1 MAFRGR
7 RENLTTSVVSNPP
20 TLPVPMTDGTA
31 SFGVSFQGFPSA
43 TLEYKDISE
52 QDITE
57 FESAYNPKLGDRKVT
72 IYGIDY
78 IVDAYSYN
86 CQNYVWRNSVR
97 FSIFTVSIALK
108 SAIEEKISKKV
119 KVFEIVT
126 YGAKN
131 ISLSAIASKA
141 GITYDGPTALIPI
154 PANAD
159 RNLSM
164 SVDDVVAN
172 IAAVNGCYISYSNG
186 FVSLK
191 KLGSGGSWN
200 FAIQEITSDGSN
212 TLRRNNK
219 GIKNAVLT
227 WGEAEEEDTKS
238 IPNSPASIPF
248 TRKEPFTQTLVETD
262 EDFSSPPA
270 GTTVLKNLDS
280 TSDKSSPSKIR
291 KTTTIV
297 NGVTM
302 KEVVEIA
309 KFEYTSEDIHA
320 GDRLLFSSEPANF
333 WKVVERQET
342 TPVYKKISELQ
353 LHIQALSPDQ
363 SGATGLSPKTVP
375 LILHPDYASFGTFDE
390 DFGGG
395 SFANNAEYLVEQK
408 TSGWKR
414 LRFEPEKGKETIEY
428 GEDRAEDPYAQK
440 MWKLYQ
446 YKQIPFESKTAYKL
460 VSSELI
466 YGKNNDSQPFT
477 VEWKDYE
484 ELEPRLKQLVPY
496 NTVHHSQFGK
506 PTKVGVI
513 YPDPN
518 WAASMLV
525 VTESKVNSAFAF
537 TPDPN
542 SEPDDPRPPETTGE
556 ESYYKTERT
565 VITPNLYKEKITE
578 FSTQNSGFSDL
589 SEKISFKDVSGRLP
603 EATVK
608 KVDWEKNE
616 AAKNEKAYNPPRTT
630 TIYYASYNE
639 TSDFVEEG
647 GSKSYPLAAS
657 ESQAKTALETELR
670 LEALQKDQAQK
681 TIFTF
686 YPAIRDGDSVVSGG
700 DRFEGQW
707 IVMSA
712 SWSLEFKGNNNA
724 FGLSPLC
731 IAQPTSVTLGLLP
744 SISVSVTEKQVTDP
758 SKPDVT
764 GDPTLK
770 VSGGTAEVIGDVLI
784 NSPNRRRF

>member
-7 RENLTTSVVSNPP
+7 RENLTTSIVRKPP
-20 TLPVPMTDGTA
+20 RLPVPMTDGTA

-52 QDITE
+52 QDIAR
-57 FESAYNPKLGDRKVT
+57 FESAYNPKLGDKKVT

-86 CQNYVWRNSVR
+86 RQNYVWKNSRR

-141 GITYDGPTALIPI
+141 GITYNGPTALIPI

-186 FVSLK
+186 SVSLK
-191 KLGSGGSWN
+191 KLGSGGSWD
-200 FAIQEITSDGSN
+200 FAIQEITSNGSN

-227 WGEAEEEDTKS
+227 WGEAEEDDSKS

-248 TRKEPFTQTLVETD
+248 TRKEPFTQVLVEVD
-262 EDFSSPPA
+262 QDFSSPPA
-270 GTTVLKNLDS
+270 GTTVLRGIDS
-280 TSDKSSPSKIR
+280 TSDKSSPSKTR
-291 KTTTIV
+291 KTTTVV

-309 KFEYTSEDIHA
+309 KFEYTSEDINA
-320 GDRLLFSSEPANF
+320 GDGLLFTDKPENF
-333 WKVVERQET
+333 WKVVEYQET
-342 TPVYKKISELQ
+342 ISVYKRISGLRLSIKALDPDQ
-353 LHIQALSPDQ
+353 TGQTPLSPR
-363 SGATGLSPKTVP
+363 TVP
-375 LILHPDYASFGTFDE
+375 LILHPDYASFGTFDST
-390 DFGGG
+390 FGGG

-408 TSGWKR
+408 TTGWKR
-414 LRFEPEKGKETIEY
+414 LRFEKENNRETIEY

-440 MWKLYQ
+440 MWRLYQ
-446 YKQIPFESKTAYKL
+446 YRQIPFESKTAYKL

-466 YGKNNDSQPFT
+466 YGKTNDSQPFT
-477 VEWKDYE
+477 VEWKNYQ
-484 ELEPRLKQLVPY
+484 ELEPRLKQLVRHRSSEDPT
-496 NTVHHSQFGK
+496 TVGI
-506 PTKVGVI
+506 I

-525 VTESKVNSAFAF
+525 VTESKVNSSFAF
-537 TPDPN
+537 TPDPD
-542 SEPDDPRPPETTGE
+542 SEPDDPKPPKTTGE
-556 ESYYKTERT
+556 ESYYKIERT

-589 SEKISFKDVSGRLP
+589 GEKISFKDVSGRLP

-616 AAKNEKAYNPPRTT
+616 AAKNEKAYDPKKPTT
-630 TIYYASYNE
+630 VYYASYNE

-647 GSKSYPLAAS
+647 GSKSYPLAQS

-686 YPAIRDGDSVVSGG
+686 YPAIRDGDCVISGD
-700 DRFEGQW
+700 DRFQDQW

-744 SISVSVTEKQVTDP
+744 SISVSVTKKQVTDP
-758 SKPDVT
+758 SKPDAT

-770 VSGGTAEVIGDVLI
+770 VYGGSAEVIGDVLI

>member
-1 MAFRGR
+1 MTFRGR
-7 RENLTTSVVSNPP
+7 KENLTTSIVRNPP
-20 TLPVPMTDGTA
+20 ALPVPMTDGTA
-31 SFGVSFQGFPSA
+31 NFGVSFQGFPSA
-43 TLEYKDISE
+43 NLEYKDISE
-52 QDITE
+52 QNINQ
-57 FESAYNPKLGDRKVT
+57 FESAYNPKTGNKRVT

-86 CQNYVWRNSVR
+86 RQNYVWRNSVR
-97 FSIFTVSIALK
+97 FSIFTVSVTLK

-119 KVFEIVT
+119 KVFEIVA

-141 GITYDGPTALIPI
+141 GISYNGPSALIPI

-159 RNLSM
+159 RNLSI
-164 SVDDVVAN
+164 SVDDYVASV
-172 IAAVNGCYISYSNG
+172 AAVNGCYISYSNG
-186 FVSLK
+186 SVSLK
-191 KLGSGGSWN
+191 KMRSGGSWS

-227 WGEAEEEDTKS
+227 WGDAEEDDTKS
-238 IPNSPASIPF
+238 VPNSPASIPF
-248 TRKEPFTQTLVETD
+248 TRKEPFTQILVETD
-262 EDFSSPPA
+262 EDFDKPPE
-270 GTTVLKNLDS
+270 GTTVLRGIDS

-297 NGVTM
+297 NGTTM

-309 KFEYTSEDIHA
+309 KFEYTSENIHA
-320 GDRLLFSSEPANF
+320 GNGLLFTNKPENF
-333 WKVVERQET
+333 WKVVEYQVTE
-342 TPVYKKISELQ
+342 PVYKKISGLT
-353 LHIQALSPDQ
+353 LNIQALAPDQ
-363 SGATGLSPKTVP
+363 SGASSLSPRTVP
-375 LILHPDYASFGTFDE
+375 LILHPDYASFGTFDST
-390 DFGGG
+390 FGGG

-408 TSGWKR
+408 TTGWKR
-414 LRFEPEKGKETIEY
+414 LRFEPEKERETIEY
-428 GEDRAEDPYAQK
+428 GEDREEDEFAQK
-440 MWKLYQ
+440 MWELYQ
-446 YKQIPFESKTAYKL
+446 YKRIPFESRTAYKL
-460 VSSELI
+460 ASSELF

-477 VEWKDYE
+477 VEWKNYQ
-484 ELEPRLKQLVPY
+484 ELEPRLKDKVRA
-496 NTVHHSQFGK
+496 NGNEE
-506 PTKVGVI
+506 PTTVGVI

-518 WAASMLV
+518 YAASMLV
-525 VTESKVNSAFAF
+525 VTESKVNSSFAF
-537 TPDPN
+537 TPDPE
-542 SEPDDPRPPETTGE
+542 SQPDEPRKPKITGE
-556 ESYYKTERT
+556 ESYYRADRT
-565 VITPNLYKEKITE
+565 VVTPNLYKEKITE

-589 SEKISFKDVSGRLP
+589 GEKTSFKDISGRLP
-603 EATVK
+603 GAIVK

-616 AAKNEKAYNPPRTT
+616 ATKNEKAYNPKQPTT
-630 TIYYASYNE
+630 VYYANYNE
-639 TSDFVEEG
+639 SSDFVEEG
-647 GSKSYPLAAS
+647 GSKSYPLAQS

-670 LEALQKDQAQK
+670 LEALQKDQSQK

-700 DRFEGQW
+700 DRFQGQW

-744 SISVSVTEKQVTDP
+744 NISVSVTEKQVTDP

-770 VSGGTAEVIGDVLI
+770 VSGGSAEVIGDVLI

>member
-7 RENLTTSVVSNPP
+7 RENLTTSIVRNPP
-20 TLPVPMTDGTA
+20 RLPVPMTDGTA

-52 QDITE
+52 QDITQ
-57 FESAYNPKLGDRKVT
+57 FESAYNPKLGDKKVT

-78 IVDAYSYN
+78 IVDAYGYN
-86 CQNYVWRNSVR
+86 RQNYVWRNSVR
-97 FSIFTVSIALK
+97 FSIFTVSVTLK

-141 GITYDGPTALIPI
+141 GITYNGPTALIPI

-191 KLGSGGSWN
+191 RLGSGGSWD

-248 TRKEPFTQTLVETD
+248 TRKEPVTQTLVETD
-262 EDFSSPPA
+262 EDFDEPPK
-270 GTTVLKNLDS
+270 GTTVLKGLDS

-291 KTTTIV
+291 KISTVV

-320 GDRLLFSSEPANF
+320 GDGLLFSSEPANF
-333 WKVVERQET
+333 WRVVERQET
-342 TPVYKKISELQ
+342 TPVYKKISGLN
-353 LHIQALSPDQ
+353 LSIKALAPDQ
-363 SGATGLSPKTVP
+363 SGTTSLSPRTVP
-375 LILHPDYASFGTFDE
+375 LILHPDYSSFATDSFDFE
-390 DFGGG
+390 GG

-414 LRFEPEKGKETIEY
+414 LRFETEKDRETIEY

-440 MWKLYQ
+440 KWQLYQ

-460 VSSELI
+460 ISSELV

-484 ELEPRLKQLVPY
+484 ELEPRLKQRVPY
-496 NTVHHSQFGK
+496 NAVHHSQYGK
-506 PTKVGVI
+506 PTKVGII

-518 WAASMLV
+518 YAASMLILV
-525 VTESKVNSAFAF
+525 ESKVNSSFAF
-537 TPDPN
+537 TPNPD
-542 SEPDDPRPPETTGE
+542 SEPDDPKPPKTTGE

-565 VITPNLYKEKITE
+565 VVTPNLYKEKITE

-589 SEKISFKDVSGRLP
+589 GEKISFKDVSGRLP

-639 TSDFVEEG
+639 TSNFVEEG

-686 YPAIRDGDSVVSGG
+686 YPAIRDGDRVVSGG
-700 DRFEGQW
+700 DRFQGNW

-744 SISVSVTEKQVTDP
+744 NISVSVTEKQVTDP
-758 SKPDVT
+758 SKPDAT

-770 VSGGTAEVIGDVLI
+770 ISGGSAEVIGDVLI

>member
-1 MAFRGR
+1 
-7 RENLTTSVVSNPP
+7 
-20 TLPVPMTDGTA
+20 MTDGTA

-52 QDITE
+52 QDITQ
-57 FESAYNPKLGDRKVT
+57 FESAYNPKLGDKKVT

-78 IVDAYSYN
+78 IVDAYGYN
-86 CQNYVWRNSVR
+86 RQNYVWRNSVR
-97 FSIFTVSIALK
+97 FSIFTVSVTLK

-141 GITYDGPTALIPI
+141 GITYNGPTALIPI

-186 FVSLK
+186 AVVLK
-191 KLGSGGSWN
+191 KLGNGGSWN
-200 FAIQEITSDGSN
+200 FAVQEITSDGSN

-248 TRKEPFTQTLVETD
+248 TRKEPVTQTLVETD
-262 EDFSSPPA
+262 EDFDEPPK
-270 GTTVLKNLDS
+270 GTTVLKGLDS

-291 KTTTIV
+291 KISTVV

-320 GDRLLFSSEPANF
+320 GDGLLFSSEPANF
-333 WKVVERQET
+333 WRVVEHQET
-342 TPVYKKISELQ
+342 TPVYKKISGLN
-353 LHIQALSPDQ
+353 LSIKALAPDQ
-363 SGATGLSPKTVP
+363 SGTTSLSPRTVP
-375 LILHPDYASFGTFDE
+375 LILHPDYSSFATDSF

-414 LRFEPEKGKETIEY
+414 LRFETEKDRETIEY

-440 MWKLYQ
+440 KWQLYQ

-460 VSSELI
+460 ISSELV

-484 ELEPRLKQLVPY
+484 ELEPRLKQRVPY
-496 NTVHHSQFGK
+496 NAVHHSQYGK
-506 PTKVGVI
+506 PTKVGII

-518 WAASMLV
+518 YAASMLILV
-525 VTESKVNSAFAF
+525 ESKVNSSFAF
-537 TPDPN
+537 TPNPD
-542 SEPDDPRPPETTGE
+542 SEPDDPKPPKTTGE

-565 VITPNLYKEKITE
+565 VVTPNLYKEKITE

-616 AAKNEKAYNPPRTT
+616 ATKNEKAYNPPRTT

-639 TSDFVEEG
+639 TSNFVEEG

-686 YPAIRDGDSVVSGG
+686 YPAIRDGDRVVSGG
-700 DRFEGQW
+700 DRFQGNW

-744 SISVSVTEKQVTDP
+744 NISVSVTEKQVTDP
-758 SKPDVT
+758 SKPDAT

-770 VSGGTAEVIGDVLI
+770 VSGGSAEVIGDVLI

>member
-7 RENLTTSVVSNPP
+7 RENLTTSIVRNPP
-20 TLPVPMTDGTA
+20 RLPVPMTDGTA
-31 SFGVSFQGFPSA
+31 NFGVSFQGFPSA
-43 TLEYKDISE
+43 TLEYKDIPE
-52 QDITE
+52 QDIAR
-57 FESAYNPKLGDRKVT
+57 FESVYNPKLDDKKVT

-86 CQNYVWRNSVR
+86 CQNYVWKNSRR

-141 GITYDGPTALIPI
+141 GIRYDGPPALIPI

-159 RNLSM
+159 RNLSV
-164 SVDDVVAN
+164 SVDDYVASV
-172 IAAVNGCYISYSNG
+172 AAVNGCYISYSNG
-186 FVSLK
+186 SVSLK
-191 KLGSGGSWN
+191 KLGSGGSWD
-200 FAIQEITSDGSN
+200 FTIQEITSDGSN

-227 WGEAEEEDTKS
+227 WGEAEEDDSKS
-238 IPNSPASIPF
+238 IPDSPASIPF
-248 TRKEPFTQTLVETD
+248 TRKEPFTQVLVEVD

-270 GTTVLKNLDS
+270 GTTVLRSIDS

-291 KTTTIV
+291 KTTTVV
-297 NGVTM
+297 NGVIM

-309 KFEYTSEDIHA
+309 KFEYTSEDIHI
-320 GDRLLFSSEPANF
+320 GDGLLFTDEPENF
-333 WKVVERQET
+333 WKVVEYQET
-342 TPVYKKISELQ
+342 TSVYKTISGLR
-353 LHIQALSPDQ
+353 LNIQAFDPDQTGTSSLSPR
-363 SGATGLSPKTVP
+363 TVP
-375 LILHPDYASFGTFDE
+375 LILHPDYASFGTFW
-390 DFGGG
+390 GG
-395 SFANNAEYLVEQK
+395 SFANNAEYLVEQR
-408 TSGWKR
+408 TTGWKR
-414 LRFEPEKGKETIEY
+414 LRFESEKGRETIEY

-440 MWKLYQ
+440 MWRLYQ
-446 YKQIPFESKTAYKL
+446 YKEIPFESRTAYKL
-460 VSSELI
+460 ISSELV

-496 NTVHHSQFGK
+496 NAVHHSQYGK
-506 PTKVGVI
+506 PTKVGII

-518 WAASMLV
+518 YATSMLILV
-525 VTESKVNSAFAF
+525 ESKVNSSFAF
-537 TPDPN
+537 TPDPD
-542 SEPDDPRPPETTGE
+542 SEPDDPKPPKTTGE

-589 SEKISFKDVSGRLP
+589 GEKISFKDVSGRLP

-616 AAKNEKAYNPPRTT
+616 ATKNEKAYDPQKST
-630 TIYYASYNE
+630 TIYYANYNE
-639 TSDFVEEG
+639 KSEFVEEG
-647 GSKSYPLAAS
+647 GSKSYSLAKN
-657 ESQAKTALETELR
+657 EYEAKTALETELR

-686 YPAIRDGDSVVSGG
+686 YPAIRDGDSVILWG
-700 DRFEGQW
+700 DRFQGQW

-731 IAQPTSVTLGLLP
+731 MAQPTSVTLGLLP
-744 SISVSVTEKQVTDP
+744 SISVSVTKKQVTDP
-758 SKPDVT
+758 SKPDAT

-770 VSGGTAEVIGDVLI
+770 VYGGSAEVIGDVLI

>member
-7 RENLTTSVVSNPP
+7 RENLTTSVVRNPP
-20 TLPVPMTDGTA
+20 RLPIPMTDGTA

-52 QDITE
+52 QNIAR
-57 FESAYNPKLGDRKVT
+57 FESVYNPKLGDKKVT
-72 IYGIDY
+72 IYGIGY

-86 CQNYVWRNSVR
+86 RQNYVWKNNRR

-141 GITYDGPTALIPI
+141 GISYDGPIALIPI

-159 RNLSM
+159 RNLSV
-164 SVDDVVAN
+164 SVDDYVASV
-172 IAAVNGCYISYSNG
+172 AAVNGCYISYSNG
-186 FVSLK
+186 SVSLK
-191 KLGSGGSWN
+191 KLGFGGSWD

-227 WGEAEEEDTKS
+227 WGEAEEDDTKS

-309 KFEYTSEDIHA
+309 KFEYTSENINA
-320 GDRLLFSSEPANF
+320 GDGLLFTNKPENF
-333 WKVVERQET
+333 WKVVEYQET
-342 TPVYKKISELQ
+342 ISVYKRISGLR
-353 LHIQALSPDQ
+353 LNIYALAPDQ
-363 SGATGLSPKTVP
+363 SGTSSLSPRTVP
-375 LILHPDYASFGTFDE
+375 LILHPDYASFGTFDS

-395 SFANNAEYLVEQK
+395 SLANNAEYLVEQK
-408 TSGWKR
+408 TTGWKR
-414 LRFEPEKGKETIEY
+414 LRFESEKGRETIEY

-440 MWKLYQ
+440 MWRLYQ
-446 YKQIPFESKTAYKL
+446 YRQIPFESRTAYKL
-460 VSSELI
+460 ASSELF
-466 YGKNNDSQPFT
+466 YGKTNDSQPFT
-477 VEWKDYE
+477 VEWKNYQ
-484 ELEPRLKQLVPY
+484 ELEPRLQERVDWNGNIEPT
-496 NTVHHSQFGK
+496 TVGI
-506 PTKVGVI
+506 I

-518 WAASMLV
+518 YATSMLV
-525 VTESKVNSAFAF
+525 VTESKVNSSFAF
-537 TPDPN
+537 TPDPD
-542 SEPDDPRPPETTGE
+542 SEPDDPKPPKTTGE

-589 SEKISFKDVSGRLP
+589 GEKISFKDVSGRLP

-616 AAKNEKAYNPPRTT
+616 ATKNEKAYNPPRTT
-630 TIYYASYNE
+630 TIYYANYNE
-639 TSDFVEEG
+639 KSDFVEEG
-647 GSKSYPLAAS
+647 GSKSYSLAKN
-657 ESQAKTALETELR
+657 EYEAKTALETELR

-686 YPAIRDGDSVVSGG
+686 YPAIRDGDSVISGG
-700 DRFEGQW
+700 DRFQGQW

-731 IAQPTSVTLGLLP
+731 MAQPTSVTLGLLP
-744 SISVSVTEKQVTDP
+744 SISVSVTKKQVTDP
-758 SKPDVT
+758 SKPDAT

-770 VSGGTAEVIGDVLI
+770 VYGGSAEVIGDVLI